1 MLNISQKGGYN
12 MNKDEIIRFFED
24 AGYNNVEII
33 GNRLLFTTGEDVINW
48 DVKEAIKF
56 MNIFQNKKEDVK

>member
-1 MLNISQKGGYN
+1 MKGGYN
-12 MNKDEIIRFFED
+12 MKNYNNDEIIRFFED

-48 DVKEAIKF
+48 SIQEAINF
-56 MNIFQNKKEDVK
+56 INGNLQMATS